1 MQHQDQTLSTQASST
16 PQAPTAMQVLSLDEM
31 RAVAGGPEIKN
42 GGSSTGSPATA
53 DATSTGTGG

>member
-16 PQAPTAMQVLSLDEM
+16 AQAPTAMQVLSLDEM

-42 GGSSTGSPATA
+42 GGGGFGIAPTTDS
-53 DATSTGTGG
+53 TSTGG